1 MSGLRQARTGQKT
14 AAYTVRFAQHA
25 SSTRTG
31 CCVIWGAGAAP
42 DEVATARGRRLP
54 ILRRYKDDSD
64 DPASVAM
71 ARITWRRP
79 RPLLPL
85 ILAVWQPPNGDDV
98 AFAGVVVGQGLEV
111 TNLQFNVFVWI
122 VLSRL

>member
-1 MSGLRQARTGQKT
+1 M
-14 AAYTVRFAQHA
+14 
-25 SSTRTG
+25 
-31 CCVIWGAGAAP
+31 
-42 DEVATARGRRLP
+42 GRRLP

-64 DPASVAM
+64 DPASAAM

-111 TNLQFNVFVWI
+111 TNLQFNVFVWV

>member
-1 MSGLRQARTGQKT
+1 M
-14 AAYTVRFAQHA
+14 
-25 SSTRTG
+25 
-31 CCVIWGAGAAP
+31 IWGAGAAP

-64 DPASVAM
+64 DPANVAM

-85 ILAVWQPPNGDDV
+85 IHAVWQPPNGDDV
-98 AFAGVVVGQGLEV
+98 AFAGVVVAYYGRS
-111 TNLQFNVFVWI
+111 I
-122 VLSRL
+122 